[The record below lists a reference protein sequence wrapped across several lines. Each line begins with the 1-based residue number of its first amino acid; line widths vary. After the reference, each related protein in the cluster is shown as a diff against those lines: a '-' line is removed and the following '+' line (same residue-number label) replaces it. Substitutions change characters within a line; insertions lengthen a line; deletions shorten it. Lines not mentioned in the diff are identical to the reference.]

1 MLLSYSL
8 FRHLGCQFWIRS
20 FIGVGKFRILEGGGG
35 AGGARFRILG
45 GQGARFRILGGQGGR
60 IPSRNMTS

>member
-8 FRHLGCQFWIRS
+8 FRHRGCQFWIRS

-35 AGGARFRILG
+35 EGGARFRILG
-45 GQGARFRILGGQGGR
+45 GQGARLRILGGAGGEF
-60 IPSRNMTS
+60 PAGT